1 MLFSLF
7 VLYCL
12 YRMALDPTL
21 EMTGHS
27 APPAPADPGFAW
39 KLMRTYEALAVVV
52 TSGQVISWVL
62 VRYYILKVFATVFTL
77 LESYIN

>member
-39 KLMRTYEALAVVV
+39 QLVRTYEIIAVVV